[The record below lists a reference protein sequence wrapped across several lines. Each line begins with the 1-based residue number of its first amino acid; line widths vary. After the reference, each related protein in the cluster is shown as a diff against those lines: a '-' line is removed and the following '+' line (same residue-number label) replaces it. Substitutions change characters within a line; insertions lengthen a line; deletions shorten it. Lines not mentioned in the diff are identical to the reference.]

1 MGQRRP
7 APAIFPRER
16 SAWADSA
23 ATIHKKKTP
32 MNIAIASGKGGTG
45 KTTVAT
51 NLARVAARDGRTV
64 ACLDCD
70 VEEPNAA
77 IFLNPTFDHR
87 EPITAAVPEVDLDK
101 CIHCGKCGEICQY
114 GAIVSV
120 GEKVLVYE
128 DLCHGCAGC
137 WLVCPTGAISE
148 TRREIGQLEAGDADG
163 VRFVHG
169 VLNIGEAMSPPAIA
183 AVKAAA
189 PEADLVIVDSPPG
202 TSCPVIE
209 AVRGSE
215 YVVLVGEPTPF
226 GLNDLKLSVET
237 LRKLKLPFG
246 VVINR
251 AGLGDDAVARLCRQQ
266 RIPVLAE
273 IPDDRRIAEAYSRG
287 ELVCDALPEFRA
299 IYEDILR
306 NVTDAVQQGS
316 PAGG

>member
-1 MGQRRP
+1 MQRPTERP
-7 APAIFPRER
+7 GLQRTR
-16 SAWADSA
+16 R
-23 ATIHKKKTP
+23 KTLSI
-32 MNIAIASGKGGTG
+32 MKIAIASGKGGTG

-51 NLARVAARDGRTV
+51 NLAWVAAQNGRSV

-77 IFLNPTFDHR
+77 IFLKPEIDHR
-87 EPITAAVPEVDLDK
+87 EPITAAIPQVDLDT

-137 WLVCPTGAISE
+137 WLVCPTGAITES
-148 TRREIGQLEAGDADG
+148 RREIGRLEAGAAEG
-163 VRFVHG
+163 LRFVHG
-169 VLNIGEAMSPPAIA
+169 VLNVGEAMSPPAIA
-183 AVKAAA
+183 AVKAAE
-189 PEADLVIVDSPPG
+189 PEAEVVIVDSPPG

-209 AVRGSE
+209 AVRGSD
-215 YVVLVGEPTPF
+215 YVILVGEPTPF
-226 GLNDLKLSVET
+226 GLNDLKLSIDT

-251 AGLGDDAVARLCRQQ
+251 AGVGDQEVARMCRQQ

-287 ELVCDALPEFRA
+287 EMVCDALPEFRTL
-299 IYEDILR
+299 YKDILR
-306 NVTDAVQQGS
+306 NLTEQTQQGS
-316 PAGG
+316 PTGG